1 MNNHKEREAQT
12 KDDLFTINEIIKDVN
27 ESQPILE
34 EVYSD
39 QLFIDHLFFDHLFGF
54 QSKINST

>member
-12 KDDLFTINEIIKDVN
+12 KDDLFTISEIIKDVN

-39 QLFIDHLFFDHLFGF
+39 
-54 QSKINST
+54 